1 MAMWFT
7 GVTPSNEDINAVP
20 DAIADARYTDGEFWV
35 VSATVDGSRRD
46 LWHKIKDEAHA
57 TVDEYNAMSN
67 VTGVVLHGPIE
78 FISDT
83 EITCGT
89 QAPPTTL
96 QEQFDELMSLRVD
109 E

>member
-7 GVTPSNEDINAVP
+7 GVTPSNEDINVVP

-35 VSATVDGSRRD
+35 VSAKVDGSRRD
-46 LWHKIKDEAHA
+46 LWHKIETEAHA

-83 EITCGT
+83 EITCGNA
-89 QAPPTTL
+89 APKMTL
-96 QEQFDELMSLRVD
+96 GESLDELLSLKVD